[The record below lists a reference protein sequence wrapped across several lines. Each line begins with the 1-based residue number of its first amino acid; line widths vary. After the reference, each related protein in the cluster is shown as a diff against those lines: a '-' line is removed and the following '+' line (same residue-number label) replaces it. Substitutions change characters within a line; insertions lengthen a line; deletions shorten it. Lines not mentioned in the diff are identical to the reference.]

1 MRCSRTAF
9 RAAGFEQYFAE
20 LGGLMD
26 APDTAPAVYDD
37 LAARYGLSYGH
48 PDWLEEIIARYR
60 LNPPTHGT
68 PTVHR

>member
-1 MRCSRTAF
+1 
-9 RAAGFEQYFAE
+9 
-20 LGGLMD
+20 MD